1 VGEQAVANQRVVAA
15 LVTPLPFTRRQ
26 LVESA
31 CLATGLDDFGEPSW
45 VEGLDRLLADLEHNA
60 DLNELGMS
68 IVEAEFTGY
77 LSNRLRILDWR
88 SGHPEVA
95 LGAVRRPLVI
105 CGQPRTGTT
114 ILFDL
119 LAQDPAHRAP
129 LTWEVDFPCPPPVT
143 ATYASDP
150 RIEESEAMAAM
161 ADQIIPGF
169 SAFHPLGARL
179 AQECA
184 RITASEFRS
193 MMFQTQFDVPEYE
206 RWLLHEADPAP
217 LYRWHRTFLQHLQ
230 SEHAADRWLIKSP
243 AHLWHLGA
251 LLAEYPDAVVIQ
263 THRDPLRVIVSV
275 SALVAHLRRMASDR
289 SSVAIAAAQY
299 CDDIFVGLDRSL
311 AARRDGT
318 LHAGNA
324 IDVRFD
330 HFMADPFATIGA
342 IYDRLGVPL
351 GADAERRM
359 RDFLASHPGDG
370 GGAGTRYSWADT
382 GLDETELRWRAKEYQ
397 EYFDVPSEA
406 LA

>member
-1 VGEQAVANQRVVAA
+1 VGEQALAHQHVVTVV
-15 LVTPLPFTRRQ
+15 VTSLPFTRQTLTAAARD
-26 LVESA
+26 
-31 CLATGLDDFGEPSW
+31 ATGLDDFGEPSW
-45 VEGLDRLLADLEHNA
+45 EEGLDRLLEDLERHA

-68 IVEAEFTGY
+68 IVETEFTTY
-77 LSNRLRILDWR
+77 LSNRLRIIDWR
-88 SGHPEVA
+88 TSHPAVA
-95 LGAVRRPLVI
+95 LGPVRRPLVI

-129 LTWEVDFPCPPPVT
+129 LTWEVDFPCPPPTT
-143 ATYASDP
+143 ATYDTDP
-150 RIEESEAMAAM
+150 RIDESEVMAGM

-169 SAFHPLGARL
+169 SAFHPMGARL

-217 LYRWHRTFLQHLQ
+217 LYRWHRIFLQHLQ

-251 LLAEYPDAVVIQ
+251 LLAEYPDAVIIQ

-289 SSVAIAAAQY
+289 SSVAVAAAQY
-299 CDDIFVGLDRSL
+299 CEDIFVGLERSL
-311 AARRDGT
+311 TARRDGT
-318 LHAGNA
+318 LHAGNT

-330 HFMADPFATIGA
+330 VFMADPLATIGS
-342 IYDRLGVPL
+342 IYDRLGQPL
-351 GADAERRM
+351 GADAAQRM
-359 RDFLASHPGDG
+359 RAFLASHPGDG

-382 GLDETELRWRAKEYQ
+382 GLEANEVRARAREYQ

>member
-1 VGEQAVANQRVVAA
+1 
-15 LVTPLPFTRRQ
+15 L
-26 LVESA
+26 
-31 CLATGLDDFGEPSW
+31 LD
-45 VEGLDRLLADLEHNA
+45 DLEHSA
-60 DLNELGMS
+60 DLNELGMGM
-68 IVEAEFTGY
+68 VEAEFTAY

-88 SGHPEVA
+88 SSHAEVA
-95 LGAVRRPLVI
+95 LGEVRSPLVI

-129 LTWEVDFPCPPPVT
+129 LTWEVDFPCPPPTT
-143 ATYASDP
+143 ATYDSDP
-150 RIEESEAMAAM
+150 RIEESEAMTAM

-169 SAFHPLGARL
+169 SAFHPMGARL

-230 SEHAADRWLIKSP
+230 SGHAGDRWLIKSP

-289 SSVAIAAAQY
+289 SSVATAAAQY

-311 AARRDGT
+311 AARGDGT
-318 LHAGNA
+318 LNTGNT

-330 HFMADPFATIGA
+330 VFMADPLATVGA

-351 GADAERRM
+351 GADTERCM

-370 GGAGTRYSWADT
+370 GGAGSRYSWADT
-382 GLDETELRWRAKEYQ
+382 GLDEGELRSRAKEYQ
-397 EYFDVPSEA
+397 EYFDVPSEV